1 MNNSMIAFC
10 SEAFSLTA
18 QQGQYVNT
26 AFYGAYLL
34 SIPFALL
41 MSKIGYKNTLILGL
55 AVAGIGFVINSIGI
69 NSAIAAQAN
78 VYAIFLASMCLVAMG
93 VVMLQNVANPYV
105 MVLGSP
111 EKGAFRMTL
120 SQALN
125 SVATT
130 VAPLFVTYVII
141 NGKAPAPEYVPGPF
155 LGLGVFTIIICL
167 ILVFLKLP
175 RIDEGAQAEAAGE
188 HREYKDSVFKY
199 PHVWLGAL
207 GFTDDYI
214 KVFRH
219 NKEGLSEKAKLI
231 AQIMLGLAI
240 GLTVCFNG
248 DIVVREKPGESDAQA
263 AVQATAAET
272 TGTEKAQDVVKST
285 KTTIPFVKNHE
296 FDYKWLSPFKGAW
309 GWYCKWAIYVVMI
322 VIVITACSN
331 GTNLTDGMDGL
342 STGTSAIAGVVLGI
356 FAWLSGNIINSDY
369 LNIMYIPGTGEIA
382 VFMAAFVGALIGFLW
397 YNSFPAQVFMG
408 DTGSLAIGG
417 IIGVCAI
424 LIRKELLLPVLCGV
438 FFVESLS
445 VLMQRFYFK
454 YTKKRYGEGRR
465 IFKMA
470 PLHHHFQKEG
480 IPALVTAPRRALPE
494 AKIVVRFWIIGIILA
509 VLTIALLKIR

>member
-1 MNNSMIAFC
+1 MIYHLFQNLREYDIPGQGLMEYLSFRAIFASITSMLVAVFAGKRIIRWLQKKQIG
-10 SEAFSLTA
+10 EDIRDLGLE
-18 QQGQYVNT
+18 GQLQKKGT
-26 AFYGAYLL
+26 PTMGGIIIIL
-34 SIPFALL
+34 SILCGVLLFADLTSIYIILL
-41 MSKIGYKNTLILGL
+41 LI
-55 AVAGIGFVINSIGI
+55 
-69 NSAIAAQAN
+69 
-78 VYAIFLASMCLVAMG
+78 
-93 VVMLQNVANPYV
+93 
-105 MVLGSP
+105 
-111 EKGAFRMTL
+111 
-120 SQALN
+120 
-125 SVATT
+125 TT
-130 VAPLFVTYVII
+130 
-141 NGKAPAPEYVPGPF
+141 
-155 LGLGVFTIIICL
+155 
-167 ILVFLKLP
+167 
-175 RIDEGAQAEAAGE
+175 
-188 HREYKDSVFKY
+188 
-199 PHVWLGAL
+199 VWLGAL

-248 DIVVREKPGESDAQA
+248 DIVVREKAGESDAKT
-263 AVQATAAET
+263 AVQTTAAET

-480 IPALVTAPRRALPE
+480 IPALVTAPKRALPE